1 MESFYGGRSGAAFI
15 IVQRFDGIDIP
26 QPGDGSGV
34 TNYTYTENEY
44 ATQPVIQPDGTTKME
59 FILTTNAAGGNVEI
73 DGANDVYLI
82 EKNSE
87 NYKNY
92 TWARQANNGDR
103 INDTSYSFPEILA
116 RGMVQCFRKG
126 TKSASEVNYGEYVLI
141 DTMLNMHCQNNP
153 DNGKVFRRGMD
164 VLSPLAGAEYIGQI
178 VGPKGDSPEVDILHY
193 DEVIKRNPHSQKT
206 YNPVDGDIVPGS
218 YVVGSTR
225 FYEDD
230 IKYVYAT
237 VRDAH
242 GNIEGCEIG
251 FRLPT
256 LVQDFEANSISPYDS
271 RRIPGTSGFNSKYT
285 DLIYEDPAQYQND
298 QWQHPFF
305 QKWQIDIP
313 QGYHGINPEDIEVI
327 HTYTMTP
334 EYKADHSTGVPV
346 PGTIEIYDDPEC
358 TSIYKIIDKDSPVK
372 SYRIYGTEYEYIDSS
387 KSGLYPDFDKIYNK
401 YYMPNGVE
409 YNADPSVI
417 SVMIQIDGGYKYVKK
432 EDCYMDILRYH
443 EVDFDDVEVGVSRY
457 FYIGDYDT
465 IQRVTISDD
474 GTLTVFYS
482 AKAQPKELEQILRWI
497 DTKNSEGI
505 TIDEDGTVHVYY
517 NTVHDPD
524 STDPYEKLDAQG
536 RAHDHQDY
544 KNVLD
549 WVTEITLSK
558 EGKFTILYNNDTV
571 KVGED
576 TSGNPIY
583 GNKYETTL
591 QWIDYVDFN
600 YDGTVT
606 FRWNTDTTRTGTPA
620 YQFNNKIKFIAD
632 DTTDPVTGEP
642 ILGVDIQTI
651 NPYGNWEGTGDQKV
665 HVRFNNDGGIDH
677 PIGVPLNYPIE
688 YAIIQN
694 KNEGYP
700 RWTRDATE
708 DAKNLNGHLIVYYSD
723 PELRKTLGKYVS
735 TTDNEWITYPSAKY
749 MDPPYTDSTG
759 ATVQKPHVW
768 TEWVDLG
775 SVTGPAGGIHIIK
788 EVKSLDELK
797 DAAGKYIPPE
807 SLVDSASQLILGDK
821 AAGWACTIEILN
833 FKTSSAA
840 DPKALKII
848 ADGITPAAN
857 EINLSTVTAITPGFT
872 IGDYVRETKES
883 EYVFYDYEKKT
894 WYQARYNMEGG
905 SGIANPKNVI
915 DKSVPIYDAA
925 EGWIPDR
932 LAGDAKEL
940 EVNGWWFAS
949 DKGVFAE

>member
-206 YNPVDGDIVPGS
+206 YNPIDGDIVPGS

-271 RRIPGTSGFNSKYT
+271 RRVPGTSGFNSKYT
-285 DLIYEDPAQYQND
+285 DLIYEDPVQYQND

-334 EYKADHSTGVPV
+334 EYKENLKEGIL
-346 PGTIEIYDDPEC
+346 GEIEIFDDPEC
-358 TSIYKIIDKDSPVK
+358 TSVYKVIDKNSSVK
-372 SYRIYGTEYEYIDSS
+372 TYRIYGTEYEYIDNS
-387 KSGLYPDFDKIYNK
+387 KSHYVDFDKIYGK
-401 YYMPNGVE
+401 WYMQNGAD
-409 YNADPSVI
+409 YDADPAVI
-417 SVMIQIDGGYKYVKK
+417 SVMIKIDDSIKYVKK
-432 EDCYMDILRYH
+432 EDCYMDILRYR
-443 EVDFDDVEVGVSRY
+443 EVDFDNTQEGIKRY
-457 FYIGDYDT
+457 FYIGDYNT
-465 IQRVTISDD
+465 VQRVSIADD
-474 GTLTVFYS
+474 GTLAVFYS
-482 AKAQPKELEQILRWI
+482 AKPQPKELEQVLRWI
-497 DTKNSEGI
+497 DTQNTDGI
-505 TIDEDGTVHVYY
+505 TIDDDGTVHVYY
-517 NTVHDPD
+517 NTVHDE
-524 STDPYEKLDAQG
+524 TDPDTG
-536 RAHDHQDY
+536 VVTTVHDHQDY
-544 KNVLD
+544 PNVLD
-549 WVTEITLSK
+549 WITEANITQ
-558 EGKFTILYNNDTV
+558 EGKFTILYNNNTV
-571 KVGED
+571 KVGTD
-576 TSGNPIY
+576 STGNPIY
-583 GNKYETTL
+583 GNKYEATL
-591 QWIDYVDFN
+591 KWIDYVNFTD
-600 YDGTVT
+600 DGTVE
-606 FRWNTDTTRTGTPA
+606 FYWNTDNPKINPGAAVPA
-620 YQFNNKIKFIAD
+620 YTFPNQIKFLHDVQVENTKVDPAD
-632 DTTDPVTGEP
+632 ARIDG
-642 ILGVDIQTI
+642 
-651 NPYGNWEGTGDQKV
+651 YEGTGDQKI
-665 HVRFNNDGGIDH
+665 HIQYNNDGHIDR
-677 PIGVPLNYPIE
+677 PIGAPLNYIIE
-688 YAIIQN
+688 TVVSTPSNSFPSAPYN
-694 KNEGYP
+694 
-700 RWTRDATE
+700 
-708 DAKNLNGHLIVYYSD
+708 HLLVYYAD
-723 PELRKTLGKYVS
+723 PALRLTLQDKWV
-735 TTDNEWITYPSAKY
+735 TYPSTKIIDSY
-749 MDPPYTDSTG
+749 IPDPADPSG
-759 ATVQKPHVW
+759 ATMIPVYHVW
-768 TEWVDLG
+768 KEWVDLG
-775 SVTGPAGGIHIIK
+775 NVRGSAGGIHIIK
-788 EVKSLDELK
+788 NVASLDDLK
-797 DAAGKYIPPE
+797 DPVTGEYIPPE
-807 SLVDSASQLILGDK
+807 KLTDASGTIINPDG
-821 AAGWACTIEILN
+821 AGWACSMDTTGSGAAKDIL
-833 FKTSSAA
+833 
-840 DPKALKII
+840 
-848 ADGITPAAN
+848 
-857 EINLSTVTAITPGFT
+857 
-872 IGDYVRETKES
+872 
-883 EYVFYDYEKKT
+883 FYDYETEQWYSIGSIDSSSVDPSYIIAKT
-894 WYQARYNMEGG
+894 NA
-905 SGIANPKNVI
+905 
-915 DKSVPIYDAA
+915 DAA
-925 EGWIPDR
+925 QNPVNPADLSHLKDNGFW
-932 LAGDAKEL
+932 LAVEKA
-940 EVNGWWFAS
+940 VYAF
-949 DKGVFAE
+949 